1 MTGETPV
8 LTQPPDQPPASAPSR
23 LRWLWDAENFLVS
36 LALAILTL
44 LPLIEIVGRKLFHG
58 GISASAAFQQHLVL
72 IIGLLGGMFA
82 ARDRRLLSL
91 STLTTFLKGRWLL
104 FARVFSSAFAAG
116 ITTFLCLAAAQLV
129 QSEKGAGTVLAYNI
143 PVWTVQAIMPLGF
156 GVIALRLL
164 WHAADS
170 WRGRLVALLVA
181 ASMVWIGFHPP
192 LAPAK
197 LVVPGLV
204 ALLFAVVLGAPIF
217 VMLGGAALI
226 LFWGA
231 DSPIASV
238 SLTHYSMVTNPTL
251 PTVPL
256 FTLAGYFLAEGGAS
270 KRLIRV
276 FQAFLGQFRG
286 GPAIVTVLG
295 CAFFTSFTG
304 ASGVTILALGGLLMP
319 MLLGAAYSERATL
332 GLLTGSGGLGLLFPP
347 SLPLILYAIVAS
359 TNAKGS
365 GVTIEKMFLGGL
377 GPGVLLVAL
386 AIWLGIRLGP
396 KKPRSAEL
404 RSGAGVSPVTGS
416 GAGVPPVATGR
427 LALEETIRERNPG
440 TPISHRPLAFDRLE
454 AARALWAAKWELL
467 LPVVALVALFGGFAT
482 PVEAAAVTA
491 FYAFIVET
499 FLMRDFKGPREISRV
514 MAECGLLVGGVLL
527 ILGVA
532 LGFTNFLIDAQVPAR
547 AVEWVTG
554 AVHSKYAFLLALNL
568 CLLVVGC
575 VMDMYS
581 AIVVV
586 VPVIVPLG
594 VAYGIDPI
602 HLGIVFL
609 ANLELGLLT
618 PTAGINIF
626 LSSYR
631 FGKPVF
637 QVSRAVI
644 PIQCLLLVGLLL
656 ITYLPPLTTFLP
668 HWLGK

>member
-1 MTGETPV
+1 MISEI
-8 LTQPPDQPPASAPSR
+8 PSTNSPQKPGGR
-23 LRWLWDAENFLVS
+23 LQWLWQAENLIVA
-36 LALAILTL
+36 LALAALVL
-44 LPLIEIVGRKLFHG
+44 LPITEIVGRKLFKAGVPG
-58 GISASAAFQQHLVL
+58 GAALQQHLVL

-91 STLTTFLKGRWLL
+91 STLTNFLKGRWQI
-104 FARVFSSAFAAG
+104 FARVFSSSFAAG
-116 ITTFLCLAAAQLV
+116 ITVFLCLAAVQLV
-129 QSEKGAGTVLAYNI
+129 QTEKEGGKLLI
-143 PVWTVQAIMPLGF
+143 PGVPLWTVQLIMPIGF
-156 GVIALRLL
+156 AVIALRLL

-170 WRGRLVALLVA
+170 WRGRMVALAIAGL
-181 ASMVWIGFHPP
+181 MVWIGFYPP

-204 ALLFAVVLGAPIF
+204 ALLVAVVLGAPIF

-226 LFWGA
+226 LFWGE
-231 DSPIASV
+231 DTPIASI

-270 KRLIRV
+270 KRLVRV
-276 FQAFLGQFRG
+276 FHTLLGQFRG
-286 GPAIVTVLG
+286 GPAIVAVLA

-319 MLLGAAYSERATL
+319 VLMGAGYSERSSI

-347 SLPLILYAIVAS
+347 SLPLILFAIVAS
-359 TNAKGS
+359 SNSTGA

-377 GPGVLLVAL
+377 GPGVLLVAM
-386 AIWLGIRLGP
+386 AIWLGFRLGP
-396 KKPRSAEL
+396 KDIGERPAFNGGEAWRAI
-404 RSGAGVSPVTGS
+404 
-416 GAGVPPVATGR
+416 
-427 LALEETIRERNPG
+427 LE
-440 TPISHRPLAFDRLE
+440 
-454 AARALWAAKWELL
+454 AKWELL

-491 FYAFIVET
+491 LYAFIIET
-499 FLMRDFKGPREISRV
+499 FVYRDFKGPKEIART

-532 LGFTNFLIDAQVPAR
+532 LGFTNYLIDAQVPNR

-554 AVHSKYAFLLALNL
+554 HVHSKYAFLLALNVF
-568 CLLVVGC
+568 LLIVGC
-575 VMDMYS
+575 VMDMFS

-586 VPVIVPLG
+586 VPIIVPLG
-594 VAYGIDPI
+594 LAFGVDPI
-602 HLGIVFL
+602 HLGIIFL
-609 ANLELGLLT
+609 ANMELGLLT

-631 FGKPVF
+631 FNKPVL
-637 QVSRAVI
+637 QVSRAVVPMQI
-644 PIQCLLLVGLLL
+644 LLIIGLLL
-656 ITYLPPLTTFLP
+656 ITYIPALTTFLP
-668 HWLGK
+668 RWLGR